1 MPMQHV
7 FSFTLAEAWAFLIY
21 AAGAAA
27 GLYAGGVAISKVITA
42 VKKPKTDQDKRITK
56 LEERVNAMEGFLKN
70 DKQRLDR
77 MDEGQHVTMQAL
89 LALLDHNLDG
99 NNIDQMQKAKE
110 ALQNHLVCSFYIKK
124 LQINSYILNQYHL
137 LVYLYIEQTH

>member
-7 FSFTLAEAWAFLIY
+7 FSFTIAEAWAFLIY

-56 LEERVNAMEGFLKN
+56 LEARVNAMEVLLKN
-70 DKQRLDR
+70 DKLRLDR
-77 MDEGQHVTMQAL
+77 MGDGQHVTMQ
-89 LALLDHNLDG
+89 ALLDHNLDG

-110 ALQNHLVCSFYIKK
+110 ALQKHLIG
-124 LQINSYILNQYHL
+124 
-137 LVYLYIEQTH
+137 

>member
-1 MPMQHV
+1 MQHI
-7 FSFTLAEAWAFLIY
+7 FQFTIADAWAFLLY

-42 VKKPKTDQDKRITK
+42 MKKPKTDQDNRITQ
-56 LEERVNAMEGFLKN
+56 LEARVSAMEGFLKK
-70 DKQRLDR
+70 DKLRLDR

-99 NNIDQMQKAKE
+99 NNLDQMRAAKD
-110 ALQNHLVCSFYIKK
+110 ALQKHLIG
-124 LQINSYILNQYHL
+124 
-137 LVYLYIEQTH
+137 

>member
-7 FSFTLAEAWAFLIY
+7 FSFTIAEAWAFLIY
-21 AAGAAA
+21 AAGTAA
-27 GLYAGGVAISKVITA
+27 GLYAGGVAISKVIAA
-42 VKKPKTDQDKRITK
+42 VKKPKTDQDKRITQ
-56 LEERVNAMEGFLKN
+56 LEARVNAMEGFLKN
-70 DKQRLDR
+70 DKLRLDR

-110 ALQNHLVCSFYIKK
+110 ALQKHLIG
-124 LQINSYILNQYHL
+124 
-137 LVYLYIEQTH
+137 

>member
-42 VKKPKTDQDKRITK
+42 RKPTRT
-56 LEERVNAMEGFLKN
+56 NALPSLKS
-70 DKQRLDR
+70 
-77 MDEGQHVTMQAL
+77 G
-89 LALLDHNLDG
+89 
-99 NNIDQMQKAKE
+99 
-110 ALQNHLVCSFYIKK
+110 
-124 LQINSYILNQYHL
+124 
-137 LVYLYIEQTH
+137 

>member
-1 MPMQHV
+1 MPGCTNLNGRRFDADAACILV
-7 FSFTLAEAWAFLIY
+7 YDCGSLGVLIY

-42 VKKPKTDQDKRITK
+42 VKKPKTDQDKRITQ
-56 LEERVNAMEGFLKN
+56 LEARVNAMEVLLKK
-70 DKQRLDR
+70 DKLRLDR
-77 MDEGQHVTMQAL
+77 MGDGQHVTMQAL

-110 ALQNHLVCSFYIKK
+110 ALQKHLIG
-124 LQINSYILNQYHL
+124 
-137 LVYLYIEQTH
+137 

>member
-1 MPMQHV
+1 MQHV

-27 GLYAGGVAISKVITA
+27 GLYAGGLAISKVITA
-42 VKKPKTDQDKRITK
+42 VKKPKTDQDKRITQ
-56 LEERVNAMEGFLKN
+56 LEVQVNAMEVLLKN
-70 DKQRLDR
+70 DKLRLDR
-77 MDEGQHVTMQAL
+77 MGDGQHVTMQAL

-110 ALQNHLVCSFYIKK
+110 ALQKHLIG
-124 LQINSYILNQYHL
+124 
-137 LVYLYIEQTH
+137 

>member
-1 MPMQHV
+1 MQHV

-56 LEERVNAMEGFLKN
+56 LEERVNAMEGFLKK
-70 DKQRLDR
+70 DKLRLDS

-99 NNIDQMQKAKE
+99 NNKRQR
-110 ALQNHLVCSFYIKK
+110 K
-124 LQINSYILNQYHL
+124 LCKII
-137 LVYLYIEQTH
+137 

>member
-42 VKKPKTDQDKRITK
+42 IKKPKADQDKRITQ
-56 LEERVNAMEGFLKN
+56 LEARVNAMELYGIS
-70 DKQRLDR
+70 QT
-77 MDEGQHVTMQAL
+77 EGEEYFARYT
-89 LALLDHNLDG
+89 N
-99 NNIDQMQKAKE
+99 
-110 ALQNHLVCSFYIKK
+110 
-124 LQINSYILNQYHL
+124 
-137 LVYLYIEQTH
+137 

>member
-1 MPMQHV
+1 MQHV
-7 FSFTLAEAWAFLIY
+7 FSFTLTEAWALLIY

-42 VKKPKTDQDKRITK
+42 IKKPKADQDKRITK
-56 LEERVNAMEGFLKN
+56 LEERVNAMDRFLKN
-70 DKQRLDR
+70 DKLRLDC

-110 ALQNHLVCSFYIKK
+110 ALQDHLIG
-124 LQINSYILNQYHL
+124 
-137 LVYLYIEQTH
+137 

>member
-42 VKKPKTDQDKRITK
+42 IKKPKADQDKRITQ
-56 LEERVNAMEGFLKN
+56 LETRVNAMELYGIS
-70 DKQRLDR
+70 QT
-77 MDEGQHVTMQAL
+77 EGEEYFARYT
-89 LALLDHNLDG
+89 N
-99 NNIDQMQKAKE
+99 
-110 ALQNHLVCSFYIKK
+110 
-124 LQINSYILNQYHL
+124 
-137 LVYLYIEQTH
+137 

>member
-21 AAGAAA
+21 AAGATA

-42 VKKPKTDQDKRITK
+42 IKKPKTDHDKRITQ
-56 LEERVNAMEGFLKN
+56 LEARVNAMEGFLRN

-77 MDEGQHVTMQAL
+77 MDEGQHVTM
-89 LALLDHNLDG
+89 
-99 NNIDQMQKAKE
+99 
-110 ALQNHLVCSFYIKK
+110 
-124 LQINSYILNQYHL
+124 
-137 LVYLYIEQTH
+137 

>member
-7 FSFTLAEAWAFLIY
+7 FSFTLEEAWAFLIY

-42 VKKPKTDQDKRITK
+42 IKKPKADQDNRITK
-56 LEERVNAMEGFLKN
+56 LEARVNAMEGFLKN

-110 ALQNHLVCSFYIKK
+110 ALQNHLIG
-124 LQINSYILNQYHL
+124 
-137 LVYLYIEQTH
+137 

>member
-56 LEERVNAMEGFLKN
+56 LEERVNGLTAWTRGSM
-70 DKQRLDR
+70 
-77 MDEGQHVTMQAL
+77 
-89 LALLDHNLDG
+89 
-99 NNIDQMQKAKE
+99 
-110 ALQNHLVCSFYIKK
+110 
-124 LQINSYILNQYHL
+124 
-137 LVYLYIEQTH
+137 

>member
-27 GLYAGGVAISKVITA
+27 GLYAGVVAISKVITA
-42 VKKPKTDQDKRITK
+42 VKKPKTDQDKRITQ
-56 LEERVNAMEGFLKN
+56 LEVRVNAMDVLLKN
-70 DKQRLDR
+70 DKLRLDR
-77 MDEGQHVTMQAL
+77 MGDGQHVTMQAL

-110 ALQNHLVCSFYIKK
+110 ALQKHLIG
-124 LQINSYILNQYHL
+124 
-137 LVYLYIEQTH
+137 

>member
-1 MPMQHV
+1 MQHV

-56 LEERVNAMEGFLKN
+56 LEERVNAMEGFLKK
-70 DKQRLDR
+70 DKLRR
-77 MDEGQHVTMQAL
+77 KYCRCCRVNG
-89 LALLDHNLDG
+89 
-99 NNIDQMQKAKE
+99 
-110 ALQNHLVCSFYIKK
+110 IKK
-124 LQINSYILNQYHL
+124 SFILLKMNL
-137 LVYLYIEQTH
+137 LIGQLLTEK

>member
-42 VKKPKTDQDKRITK
+42 VKKPKTDQDKRITQ
-56 LEERVNAMEGFLKN
+56 LETRVNAMEGFLRN
-70 DKQRLDR
+70 DKQ
-77 MDEGQHVTMQAL
+77 GQHLTMQAL

-110 ALQNHLVCSFYIKK
+110 ALQKHLIG
-124 LQINSYILNQYHL
+124 
-137 LVYLYIEQTH
+137 

>member
-42 VKKPKTDQDKRITK
+42 IKADQDNRIIK
-56 LEERVNAMEGFLKN
+56 LEARVIAMELWSIS
-70 DKQRLDR
+70 QT
-77 MDEGQHVTMQAL
+77 EGEEYFARYT
-89 LALLDHNLDG
+89 N
-99 NNIDQMQKAKE
+99 
-110 ALQNHLVCSFYIKK
+110 
-124 LQINSYILNQYHL
+124 
-137 LVYLYIEQTH
+137 

>member
-1 MPMQHV
+1 MEFP
-7 FSFTLAEAWAFLIY
+7 SWRCDAN
-21 AAGAAA
+21 AACIFVYDRGSL
-27 GLYAGGVAISKVITA
+27 GIFDLRGGCCRRTVCRGSGYQQSNYRN
-42 VKKPKTDQDKRITK
+42 KKPKTDQDKRITQ
-56 LEERVNAMEGFLKN
+56 LEARVNAMEGFLRN

-110 ALQNHLVCSFYIKK
+110 ALQKHLIG
-124 LQINSYILNQYHL
+124 
-137 LVYLYIEQTH
+137 

>member
-42 VKKPKTDQDKRITK
+42 VKKPKTDKDKRITQ
-56 LEERVNAMEGFLKN
+56 LETRVNAMELWGMSK
-70 DKQRLDR
+70 
-77 MDEGQHVTMQAL
+77 T
-89 LALLDHNLDG
+89 DG
-99 NNIDQMQKAKE
+99 EEYFARYTN
-110 ALQNHLVCSFYIKK
+110 
-124 LQINSYILNQYHL
+124 
-137 LVYLYIEQTH
+137 

>member
-21 AAGAAA
+21 AAGAAARVCVGGVSRSAA

-42 VKKPKTDQDKRITK
+42 VKKPKTDQDKRITQ
-56 LEERVNAMEGFLKN
+56 LETRVNAMEGFLRN

-110 ALQNHLVCSFYIKK
+110 ALQKHLIG
-124 LQINSYILNQYHL
+124 
-137 LVYLYIEQTH
+137 

>member
-7 FSFTLAEAWAFLIY
+7 FSFTIADAWAFLIY

-42 VKKPKTDQDKRITK
+42 VKKPKTDQDKRITR
-56 LEERVNAMEGFLKN
+56 LEARVNAMEVFLKN
-70 DKQRLDR
+70 DRLRLDR
-77 MDEGQHVTMQAL
+77 MDDGQRVTMQAL

-99 NNIDQMQKAKE
+99 NNIDQMQKAKKD
-110 ALQNHLVCSFYIKK
+110 LQKHLIG
-124 LQINSYILNQYHL
+124 
-137 LVYLYIEQTH
+137 

>member
-42 VKKPKTDQDKRITK
+42 IKKPKADQDKRITK

-70 DKQRLDR
+70 DKLRLDR
-77 MDEGQHVTMQAL
+77 MDEGQLSDAEGERVDFRNTVIVMTCNLGAEAIRGRQEIGRAHV
-89 LALLDHNLDG
+89 
-99 NNIDQMQKAKE
+99 
-110 ALQNHLVCSFYIKK
+110 
-124 LQINSYILNQYHL
+124 
-137 LVYLYIEQTH
+137 